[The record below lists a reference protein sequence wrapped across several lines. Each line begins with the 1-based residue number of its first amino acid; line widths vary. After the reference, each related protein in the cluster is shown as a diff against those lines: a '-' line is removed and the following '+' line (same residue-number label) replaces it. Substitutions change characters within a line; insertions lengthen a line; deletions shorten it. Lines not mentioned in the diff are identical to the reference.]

1 MDISILCDGIA
12 KCINHLKCKR
22 DHSHVVCFQAA
33 LTERLNEL
41 DTQYTWY
48 KEHKEPTRIERDSID
63 IYGQAK
69 NSPDWII
76 EIDPTRA
83 DQVSKKM
90 LSRFALWGMTKE
102 SPVVYVALLYS
113 DTQEGRNQSKKFI
126 RYGDAILRKI
136 NPKSRVF
143 GVILGNK
150 CPNKDCYVD
159 DTFIEIIDP
168 RANSMFEIEDENTIT
183 GMPDCAQKAIL
194 KYAQSNKTKSYDKLK
209 EKFGR
214 YVSDCPG
221 KSRYK
226 KSGITVDKIEIHT
239 YTQFRHFSNWPNFIS
254 ICNKLGIIINELNC
268 WYTHNGISYSES
280 PVKYYP

>member
-1 MDISILCDGIA
+1 MDINILCNGIA
-12 KCINHLKCKR
+12 QRISYLKNANR
-22 DHSHVVCFQAA
+22 DHSHVVCFQEA
-33 LTERLNEL
+33 LTEWLNASG
-41 DTQYTWY
+41 TQYTWC

-63 IYGQAK
+63 VYGRAK

-90 LSRFALWGMTKE
+90 LSRFALWGMTKD
-102 SPVVYVALLYS
+102 SPIVYVALLYS

-136 NPKSRVF
+136 NPKSQVF

-150 CPNKDCYVD
+150 CPNKDHYVD

-168 RANSMFEIEDENTIT
+168 RAKSKFVIIGGNIVN
-183 GMPDCAQKAIL
+183 GMPNCAQKAIL
-194 KYAQSNKTKSYDKLK
+194 MYAKSKKVMSYVELK
-209 EKFGR
+209 EVFGR

-226 KSGITVDKIEIHT
+226 KSGLILDKIEIHS
-239 YTQFRHFSNWPNFIS
+239 YTQFRHFSNWPDFVS
-254 ICNKLGIIINELNC
+254 ICNTLGVKIAELNC
-268 WYTHNGISYSES
+268 WYTQKGITYSET
-280 PVKYYP
+280 PVHY